1 MSRKKLHKKGFD
13 KMKIFRKCF
22 AVAMALIITC
32 SAFTVMPLTTSAA
45 TNNNVSVS
53 ASSTKSG
60 KCGKNVKWT
69 YKNNVLTIYGKG
81 KMTSRIPRKVAFNA
95 KKIIVKNGVTNINK
109 LRVSEDYDR
118 ATDQDLDYKNYK
130 LEEVEIA
137 DSVTESGKVVFCYCT
152 KLKKI
157 KFSANATS
165 LSYENIPACIESVT
179 LPKKI
184 EVIDSGTFMY
194 CEKLRNIKLPSS
206 VDTIFAHAFEGCTN
220 LKEINLPKKLELL
233 DSSAFSDCK
242 SLKKVDLPK
251 KIKKIGAN
259 PFSGCD
265 KLSKITLDKSNK
277 RYKVVGNTLFD
288 KSLKRIV
295 LYIPNNKKSTYTVPS
310 NVKEI
315 GKDAFKGNK
324 NLKTI
329 KMSDSVT
336 SVGACAFAETTK
348 LRNVKLSNKITF
360 WGDKAFNKS
369 NIYNVKS
376 NWKDNILYCDNA
388 VVSCKNKTKIANI
401 KKGSKYILSN
411 VFSYSP
417 ISKLTIPS
425 GVTYIGKSAFAYCT
439 NLKKVDIPNS
449 VTQMNKFA
457 FYYCSSLSKVK
468 LSDNLTDIPYG
479 AFTFCKSLTKIT
491 FPKNLKNIG
500 EKAFFGCEK
509 IPEIILPNKVEFIDE
524 AAFANCFNLS
534 KLTLNEGLLGIGAYA
549 FELNKKLK
557 KVTIPKSVFSIG
569 EYALGYLDGGTY
581 FYPPVGDSDGNRDD
595 SFKFTVYKGTEGESY
610 VYYNGFKNYTVIE

>member
-1 MSRKKLHKKGFD
+1 MKLFKKGF
-13 KMKIFRKCF
+13 
-22 AVAMALIITC
+22 ALVMALVITC
-32 SAFTVMPLTTSAA
+32 SVFTVMPLTTSAA

-60 KCGKNVKWT
+60 KCGTNVKWT

-81 KMTSRIPRKVAFNA
+81 KMTSRIPKKVAFNA

-295 LYIPNNKKSTYTVPS
+295 LYIPNNKKTTYTVPS

-324 NLKTI
+324 NLKTV

-336 SVGACAFAETTK
+336 SVGTCAFAKTTK

-425 GVTYIGKSAFAYCT
+425 GVTYIGKSAFEECNKLT
-439 NLKKVDIPNS
+439 KVDIPNS

-457 FYYCSSLSKVK
+457 FYNCSSLSKVK

-509 IPEIILPNKVEFIDE
+509 IPEIILPSKVEFIDE

-557 KVTIPKSVFSIG
+557 EVTIPKSVFSID
-569 EYALGYLDGGTY
+569 ECALGYLDGGTY
-581 FYPPVGDSDGNRDD
+581 FYPPVGDPPVGDSGENRDD

-610 VYYNGFKNYTVIE
+610 VYYYGFKNYTVIE

>member
-1 MSRKKLHKKGFD
+1 MKLLRKG
-13 KMKIFRKCF
+13 F

-60 KCGKNVKWT
+60 KCGTNVKWI

-81 KMTSRIPRKVAFNA
+81 KMTSRIPKKVAFNA

-157 KFSANATS
+157 KFSANTTL
-165 LSYENIPACIESVT
+165 LSYENIPDCIESVT

-184 EVIDSGTFMY
+184 ETIYSGTFMY

-277 RYKVVGNTLFD
+277 RYRVVGNTLFD
-288 KSLKRIV
+288 KYLKRIV
-295 LYIPNNKKSTYTVPS
+295 LYIPNNKKTTYTVPS

-336 SVGACAFAETTK
+336 SVGACAFAKTTK
-348 LRNVKLSNKITF
+348 LRNVKLSHKITF

-425 GVTYIGKSAFAYCT
+425 GVTYIGKSAFKECT
-439 NLKKVDIPNS
+439 KLTKVDVPNS

-457 FYYCSSLSKVK
+457 FYDCSSLSKVK

-557 KVTIPKSVFSIG
+557 EVTIPKSVFSID
-569 EYALGYLDGGTY
+569 ECALGYLDGGTY
-581 FYPPVGDSDGNRDD
+581 FYPPVGDPPIGDSGENRDD

>member
-1 MSRKKLHKKGFD
+1 MKLFKKGF
-13 KMKIFRKCF
+13 
-22 AVAMALIITC
+22 ALVMALVITC
-32 SAFTVMPLTTSAA
+32 SVFTVMPLTTSAA

-60 KCGKNVKWT
+60 KCGTNVKWT

-81 KMTSRIPRKVAFNA
+81 KMTSRIPKKVAFNA

-179 LPKKI
+179 LPKEI
-184 EVIDSGTFMY
+184 ETIDSGTFMY

-295 LYIPNNKKSTYTVPS
+295 LYIPNNKKTTYTVPS

-336 SVGACAFAETTK
+336 SVGTCAFAKTSK

-425 GVTYIGKSAFAYCT
+425 GVTYIGKSAFEECNKLT
-439 NLKKVDIPNS
+439 KVDIPNS

-457 FYYCSSLSKVK
+457 FYNCSSLSKVK

-509 IPEIILPNKVEFIDE
+509 IPEIILPSKVEFIDE

-557 KVTIPKSVFSIG
+557 EVTIPKSVFSIG
-569 EYALGYLDGGTY
+569 TCALGYLDGGTY
-581 FYPPVGDSDGNRDD
+581 FYPPVGDPPVGDSGENRDD

-610 VYYNGFKNYTVIE
+610 AYYNGFKNYTVIE

>member
-1 MSRKKLHKKGFD
+1 MKLFKKGF
-13 KMKIFRKCF
+13 
-22 AVAMALIITC
+22 ALVMALVITC
-32 SAFTVMPLTTSAA
+32 SVFTVMPLTTNAA

-69 YKNNVLTIYGKG
+69 YKNKVLTVYGKG
-81 KMTSRIPRKVAFNA
+81 KMTSKVPRKVAFNA

-118 ATDQDLDYKNYK
+118 AMDQDLDYKNYK
-130 LEEVEIA
+130 LEEVNIA
-137 DSVTESGKVVFCYCT
+137 DSVTECGDRVVFRYCT

-165 LSYENIPACIESVT
+165 LGFRSIPTCIESVT

-184 EVIDSGTFMY
+184 EMIDSRTFKD
-194 CEKLRNIKLPSS
+194 CKKLRNVKLPSS
-206 VDTIFAHAFEGCTN
+206 LNAIYAKAFEGCTG
-220 LKEINLPKKLELL
+220 LKEISLPKKLELL
-233 DSSAFSDCK
+233 GSSAFSGCK

-251 KIKKIGAN
+251 GIKKIGAN
-259 PFSGCD
+259 PFSSCD

-295 LYIPNNKKSTYTVPS
+295 SYIPNNKKTTYTVPS

-336 SVGACAFAETTK
+336 SVGTCAFAETTK
-348 LRNVKLSNKITF
+348 LRNVKLSNKITV

-425 GVTYIGKSAFAYCT
+425 GVTYIGKSAFEKCNKLT
-439 NLKKVDIPNS
+439 KVDIPNS

-457 FYYCSSLSKVK
+457 FYNCSSLSKVK

-479 AFTFCKSLTKIT
+479 AFTFCESLTKIT

-500 EKAFFGCEK
+500 EEAFFGCEK
-509 IPEIILPNKVEFIDE
+509 IPEIILPNKVEFIDDS
-524 AAFANCFNLS
+524 AFANCFNLS
-534 KLTLNEGLLGIGAYA
+534 KLTLNEGLLGIGSYA

-595 SFKFTVYKGTEGESY
+595 SFKLTVYKGTEGESY
-610 VYYNGFKNYTVIE
+610 AYYNGFKNYTVIE

>member
-1 MSRKKLHKKGFD
+1 
-13 KMKIFRKCF
+13 MKIFRKCF

-81 KMTSRIPRKVAFNA
+81 KMTSRIPKKVAFNA

-179 LPKKI
+179 LPKEI
-184 EVIDSGTFMY
+184 ETIDSGTFMY

-336 SVGACAFAETTK
+336 SVGACAFAKTSK

-388 VVSCKNKTKIANI
+388 VVSCKNKTKVANI

-411 VFSYSP
+411 VFSFSP

-425 GVTYIGKSAFAYCT
+425 GVTYIGKSAFEECNKLT
-439 NLKKVDIPNS
+439 KVDIPNS

-457 FYYCSSLSKVK
+457 FYNCSSLSKVK

-509 IPEIILPNKVEFIDE
+509 IPEIILPSKVEFIDE

-557 KVTIPKSVFSIG
+557 EVTIPKSVFSID
-569 EYALGYLDGGTY
+569 ECALGYLDGGTY
-581 FYPPVGDSDGNRDD
+581 FYPPVGDPPVGDSGENRDD
-595 SFKFTVYKGTEGESY
+595 SFKLTVYKGTEGESY
-610 VYYNGFKNYTVIE
+610 AYYNGFKNYTVIE

>member
-1 MSRKKLHKKGFD
+1 MKLFKKGFALV
-13 KMKIFRKCF
+13 M
-22 AVAMALIITC
+22 AMLIV
-32 SAFTVMPLTTSAA
+32 SSVFTVMPLTSSAA

-69 YKNNVLTIYGKG
+69 YKNNILTIYGKG
-81 KMTSRIPRKVAFNA
+81 KMTSKIPRKVAFNA

-118 ATDQDLDYKNYK
+118 AMDQDLDYKNYK

-137 DSVTESGKVVFCYCT
+137 DSVTESGKVVFRYCT

-165 LSYENIPACIESVT
+165 LGCMSIPACIESVT

-184 EVIDSGTFMY
+184 EVIDSRTFKD
-194 CEKLRNIKLPSS
+194 CKKLRNIKLPSS
-206 VDTIFAHAFEGCTN
+206 VDTIFAYAFYGCTN

-233 DSSAFSDCK
+233 DSSAFSGCK

-288 KSLKRIV
+288 KYLKRIV
-295 LYIPNNKKSTYTVPS
+295 LYIPNNKKTTYTVPS

-336 SVGACAFAETTK
+336 NVGTCAFAETTK
-348 LRNVKLSNKITF
+348 LRNVKLSNKITV

-425 GVTYIGKSAFAYCT
+425 GVTYIGKSAFEECNKLT
-439 NLKKVDIPNS
+439 KVDIPNS

-457 FYYCSSLSKVK
+457 FYNCSSLSKVK

-479 AFTFCKSLTKIT
+479 AFTFCESLTKIT

-509 IPEIILPNKVEFIDE
+509 IPEIVLPSKVEFIDE

-557 KVTIPKSVFSIG
+557 KVTIPKSVFSID
-569 EYALGYLDGGTY
+569 ECALGYLDGGTY
-581 FYPPVGDSDGNRDD
+581 FYPPEGDPPVGDSDGNRDD
-595 SFKFTVYKGTEGESY
+595 SFKLTVYKGTEGESY
-610 VYYNGFKNYTVIE
+610 AYYNGFKNYTVIE

>member
-1 MSRKKLHKKGFD
+1 
-13 KMKIFRKCF
+13 MKIFRKGF

-32 SAFTVMPLTTSAA
+32 SVFTVMPLTTSAA
-45 TNNNVSVS
+45 TINETSVS

-60 KCGKNVKWT
+60 KCGKDVKWT

-81 KMTSRIPRKVAFNA
+81 EMTSKVPRKVAFNA

-118 ATDQDLDYKNYK
+118 AMDQDLDYKNYK
-130 LEEVEIA
+130 LEEVNIA
-137 DSVTESGKVVFCYCT
+137 DSVTECGDRVVFRYCT

-165 LSYENIPACIESVT
+165 LGSMSIPACIESVT

-184 EVIDSGTFMY
+184 KMIDSGTFID
-194 CEKLRNIKLPSS
+194 CKKLRNVKLPSS
-206 VDTIFAHAFEGCTN
+206 LNTISVSAFEGCTG
-220 LKEINLPKKLELL
+220 LKEISLPKKLELL
-233 DSSAFSDCK
+233 DSSAFSGCK

-251 KIKKIGAN
+251 GIKKIGAN
-259 PFSGCD
+259 PFSSCD

-295 LYIPNNKKSTYTVPS
+295 SYIPNNKETTYTVPS

-336 SVGACAFAETTK
+336 KVGICAFAKTAK

-376 NWKDNILYCDNA
+376 NWKDSILYCDNA
-388 VVSCKNKTKIANI
+388 VVSCKNKAKTANI
-401 KKGSKYILSN
+401 KKGSKYILN
-411 VFSYSP
+411 KAFYYSS

-425 GVTYIGKSAFAYCT
+425 GVTYIGESAFEKCNKLT
-439 NLKKVDIPNS
+439 KVDVPNS
-449 VTQMNKFA
+449 VTQMNRFA
-457 FYYCSSLSKVK
+457 FYNCSSLSKVK

-500 EKAFFGCEK
+500 EKAFLGCEK
-509 IPEIILPNKVEFIDE
+509 IPEIILPSKVEFIDDS
-524 AAFANCFNLS
+524 AFANCFNLS
-534 KLTLNEGLLGIGAYA
+534 KLTLNEGLLGIGSYA

-557 KVTIPKSVFSIG
+557 EVTIPKSVFSIG
-569 EYALGYLDGGTY
+569 TCALGYLDGGTY
-581 FYPPVGDSDGNRDD
+581 FVPPQGNPPVGDSGKNRDD
-595 SFKFTVYKGTEGESY
+595 SFKLTVYKGTEGESY
-610 VYYNGFKNYTVIE
+610 AYYNGFKNYTVIE

>member
-1 MSRKKLHKKGFD
+1 MKLFKKGF
-13 KMKIFRKCF
+13 
-22 AVAMALIITC
+22 ALVMALVITC
-32 SAFTVMPLTTSAA
+32 SVFTVMPLTTSAA

-60 KCGKNVKWT
+60 KCGTNVKWT

-81 KMTSRIPRKVAFNA
+81 KMTSRIPKKVAFNA

-220 LKEINLPKKLELL
+220 LKEINLPKRLELL

-295 LYIPNNKKSTYTVPS
+295 LYIPNNKKTTYTVPS

-336 SVGACAFAETTK
+336 SVGACAFAKTSK

-388 VVSCKNKTKIANI
+388 VVSCKNKTKVANI

-411 VFSYSP
+411 VFSFSP

-425 GVTYIGKSAFAYCT
+425 GVTYIGKSAFEECNKLT
-439 NLKKVDIPNS
+439 KVDIPNS

-457 FYYCSSLSKVK
+457 FYNCSSLSKVK

-509 IPEIILPNKVEFIDE
+509 IPEIILPSKVEFIDE

-557 KVTIPKSVFSIG
+557 EVTIPKSVFSID
-569 EYALGYLDGGTY
+569 ECALGYLDGGTY
-581 FYPPVGDSDGNRDD
+581 FYPPVGDPPVGDSGENRDD

-610 VYYNGFKNYTVIE
+610 AYYYGFKNYTVIE